1 MSSENA
7 TRAAKMT
14 TTTINAPMIVKM
26 FSIFEKS
33 FAFGICVVGGIL
45 QHSATIHS
53 QTRCFLTSCS
63 ILGCGSTIASR
74 DINFSMKTVLY
85 V

>member
-45 QHSATIHS
+45 QHSTYNYPLS
-53 QTRCFLTSCS
+53 DQM
-63 ILGCGSTIASR
+63 
-74 DINFSMKTVLY
+74 FSHLMFHPRMRLDDV